1 MSNEPEQIPHGWET
15 TGAKEVSNLVITAD
29 NHVLEAPEPKREGK
43 YYTLKQM
50 QEIVGG
56 YIEMITLADGRHMI
70 LDEEGKLKSKPVNL
84 IATTLAES
92 VLGGSDYICG
102 DVLVCE
108 DGRVD

>member
-1 MSNEPEQIPHGWET
+1 MYPGE
-15 TGAKEVSNLVITAD
+15 
-29 NHVLEAPEPKREGK
+29 EAGNMLTPKGK
-43 YYTLKQM
+43 YYTLQQM

-70 LDEEGKLKSKPVNL
+70 LDEEGKLKDKPVNL

-92 VLGGSDYICG
+92 VLGGADYICG

-108 DGRVD
+108 QGRVD

>member
-1 MSNEPEQIPHGWET
+1 MSSKIDQIR
-15 TGAKEVSNLVITAD
+15 GAKEVRNLVITAD
-29 NHVLEAPEPKREGK
+29 NRVFEAPEPEREGK
-43 YYTLKQM
+43 YYTLQQM

-70 LDEEGKLKSKPVNL
+70 LNEEGKLKDLPVNL
-84 IATTLAES
+84 IATMLAES
-92 VLGGSDYICG
+92 VLGGVDYICG